1 MTASKMMFMP
11 VRLAAG
17 TAKVSAK
24 TVYVSAKTAA
34 LVGAKTVA
42 ASTKAA
48 YVAGRA
54 VGSRNAVVFGAGVTV
69 GVLVGSPRARA
80 GVARIG
86 STLWAIRERNKG
98 PSDAKITEQVRRRLA
113 GAQSTWNLPQ
123 PEVTVVD
130 GRVRLDGEAP
140 DADGL
145 RAIAE
150 TASEVD
156 GVREVD
162 TRIIVAVDSAD
173 GESHDDGAQAPA
185 AVPDDSA
192 GAGVGG
198 NGASAASTAAGTAD
212 TA

>member
-1 MTASKMMFMP
+1 MMSVP
-11 VRLAAG
+11 VRLVAG
-17 TAKVSAK
+17 TAKVSAR
-24 TVYVSAKTAA
+24 TAYVSARTAA

-42 ASTKAA
+42 ASTTAA

-98 PSDAKITEQVRRRLA
+98 PSDAEITEQVRRRLA
-113 GAQSTWNLPQ
+113 GAQATWNLPQ

-140 DADGL
+140 DADAL

-156 GVREVD
+156 GAREVD
-162 TRIIVAVDSAD
+162 TRIVVAVDRGD
-173 GESHDDGAQAPA
+173 GESGDGGERAAMTDD
-185 AVPDDSA
+185 DDVT

-198 NGASAASTAAGTAD
+198 NGSSARSAGAGTAD
-212 TA
+212 AA